1 MAVGFG
7 EAGRNAISFLISRTN
22 NIHASRRTGH
32 AWSCV
37 GQHLKQG
44 NLQMN
49 LQGKTI
55 VITGA
60 SSGIGGEVARLARFN
75 GARVIGV
82 DRNDPMITL
91 DGFVKMD
98 LSDPAAIDTAISHL
112 PAQIDGLV
120 NAAGVPG
127 TVDRDVVSKVNFLG
141 LRHLTEA
148 LVPRMPKGASIVN
161 FASILGA
168 EWPHRVALHKELVA
182 TTSFAEGLAWLA
194 GHPVPQETCYQYFK
208 EALIVWTMKR
218 GHELFLSHDVRM
230 NSVAPGPVF
239 TPILGDFVTM
249 LGQERVQ
256 RDAGLMKRPAL
267 ADEIAGPVVFLCSDE
282 ARWVVG
288 ANLPID
294 GGVAAAGV

>member
-1 MAVGFG
+1 
-7 EAGRNAISFLISRTN
+7 
-22 NIHASRRTGH
+22 
-32 AWSCV
+32 
-37 GQHLKQG
+37 
-44 NLQMN
+44 MN

-98 LSDPAAIDTAISHL
+98 LSDPAAIDSAISGL
-112 PAQIDGLV
+112 PGQIDGLV

-127 TVDRDVVSKVNFLG
+127 TADRDVVAKVNYLG

-168 EWPHRVALHKELVA
+168 EWPVRAALHKELAA
-182 TTSFAEGLAWLA
+182 TESFADGYAWLA
-194 GHPVPQETCYQYFK
+194 RNPVPQETCYQYFK

-218 GHELFLSHDVRM
+218 SFDLFMKHDIRM

-249 LGQERVQ
+249 LGQERVE

-267 ADEIAGPVVFLCSDE
+267 ADEVAGPVVFLCSDD
-282 ARWVVG
+282 ARWIVG

-294 GGVAAAGV
+294 GGIAAVYV